1 MNINKEYRDLV
12 KKINYLSNRTDRLFA
27 LYKSGARGVK
37 LELLT
42 TLRMRNVA
50 AKKANQIRENAKKN
64 KKFTY
69 WGF

>member
-1 MNINKEYRDLV
+1 MNINKEYQDLV
-12 KKINYLSNRTDRLFA
+12 KKVNYLSNKTDRLFA
-27 LYKSGARGVK
+27 LYKNGARGVK

-42 TLRMRNVA
+42 TLQMRNVA

>member
-12 KKINYLSNRTDRLFA
+12 KKVNYLSNKTNHLFA

-50 AKKANQIRENAKKN
+50 SKKVNQIRISAGKDKI
-64 KKFTY
+64 FGY